1 MRPLERAGCA
11 LTLPLLLSSSG
22 CIPVG
27 MLAVTNHSPDAFPIS
42 TSVGARTMT
51 YLPAHS
57 GAFDGNVETSPIAYH
72 FPATQLQTPALR
84 TYGFEANVLVVPWRY
99 VYAGLTAGI
108 GWGQFDGAPIVANG
122 LTVQPGVFPNVT
134 QIAAGGVVGL
144 RVPLGPVAI
153 RAGATLG
160 LDSLSLSQYASTSGS
175 NALTA
180 TGSATGFLLEP
191 RVDVDWFATP
201 FCSAGVFVT
210 MPYLEPEATNVGLSL
225 TLHIR
230 DYGG

>member
-1 MRPLERAGCA
+1 
-11 LTLPLLLSSSG
+11 
-22 CIPVG
+22 
-27 MLAVTNHSPDAFPIS
+27 MLAVFNHSPDAFPVS

-57 GAFDGNVETSPIAYH
+57 GAVDGNVETSPIAYH
-72 FPATQLQTPALR
+72 FPATQLEAPALR
-84 TYGFEANVLVVPWRY
+84 AYGLEANVLVVPWRY
-99 VYAGLTAGI
+99 VYTGVTAGI
-108 GWGQFDGAPIVANG
+108 GWGQYDGAPLVANA
-122 LTVQPGVFPNVT
+122 LSIQPGVFPNMT
-134 QIAAGGVVGL
+134 QVAVGGVVGL
-144 RVPLGPVAI
+144 RVPVGPVTV

-160 LDSLSLSQYASTSGS
+160 LDSLSLSQYASPSGS
-175 NALTA
+175 TGSTALTA
-180 TGSATGFLLEP
+180 TGSATGLLLEP

-225 TLHIR
+225 TLHMR